1 METYPKNLIYYGVSG
16 TGKTYQAVIKA
27 LEIITGTPTYD
38 QHLYEHYR
46 RLGQIELV
54 SFHPSFS
61 YQEFV
66 EGISAET
73 QGRHIRYFVKD
84 GIFKL
89 IAQRALE
96 NQQLVYQQADL
107 VPFEKVFDIFMSPI
121 FEGEQEKI
129 EVKMRS
135 KSFFVVADNG
145 DTIDIENHAR
155 NPYYSLSKKVL
166 RDRYLT
172 GSLKTDKRYAHWYNF
187 LAIELLKIAKKFQE
201 ERKKIA
207 PQNFVLIIDEINRA
221 NISKVFGELI
231 TLIEESKRIGAG
243 EAKTVRLPYSHDEFG
258 VPQNLYLIGTMN
270 TSDRSIAQLDI
281 ALRRRFVF
289 IEMPSTPALLK
300 GRQIEGIDLE
310 RLLTKINERIIF
322 LSNQNHAIG
331 HAYFYQIHSI
341 EDLAQLFTFKIIPLL
356 QEYFYD
362 QWENITWV
370 LSNKQGECEFLEKK
384 KLKAKD
390 LFNKNIDNLK
400 HEKTTYQT
408 KHWKELLHNHIYK
421 EIYE

>member
-1 METYPKNLIYYGVSG
+1 MLPKNLIYYGASG
-16 TGKTYQAVIKA
+16 TGKTYQTVVKA
-27 LEIITGTPTYD
+27 LEIITGTPNYD
-38 QHLYEHYR
+38 QNLYEHYR
-46 RLGQIELV
+46 KLGQIEFV
-54 SFHPSFS
+54 SFHQSFS

-66 EGISAET
+66 EGISVET
-73 QGRHIRYFVKD
+73 QGKHIRYFVKD

-96 NQQLVYQQADL
+96 NQQLVSQQADL
-107 VPFEKVFDIFMSPI
+107 VPFERVFDIFMSPI

-129 EVKMRS
+129 EVKMRG

-166 RDRYLT
+166 RERYLT
-172 GSLKTDKRYAHWYNF
+172 GSLKTDKRYTHWYNF

-201 ERKKIA
+201 ERKKVA
-207 PQNFVLIIDEINRA
+207 PQNFVLIIDEINRT

-231 TLIEESKRIGAG
+231 TLIEDSKRLGAG
-243 EAKTVRLPYSHDEFG
+243 EAKTVRLPYSNDEFG

-300 GRQIEGIDLE
+300 GKIIEGVDLE

-322 LSNQNHAIG
+322 LANQNQEIG
-331 HAYFYQIHSI
+331 HTYFYEVNTIA
-341 EDLAQLFTFKIIPLL
+341 DLAQLFTFKIIPLL

-362 QWENITWV
+362 QGEKIALV
-370 LSNKQGECEFLEKK
+370 LSNKYGECEFLQKK
-384 KLKAKD
+384 NLKVKD
-390 LFNKNIDNLK
+390 LFKKNIDNLK
-400 HEKTTYQT
+400 LEKATYQT
-408 KHWKELLHNHIYK
+408 KNWNELLNNQIYK

>member
-1 METYPKNLIYYGVSG
+1 MEIHSKNLIYYGASG
-16 TGKTYQAVIKA
+16 TGKTYQTVVKA

-38 QHLYEHYR
+38 QNLYEHYR
-46 RLGQIELV
+46 KLGQIEFV
-54 SFHPSFS
+54 SFHQSFS
-61 YQEFV
+61 YHEFV

-73 QGRHIRYFVKD
+73 QGKHIRYFVKD

-96 NQQLVYQQADL
+96 NQQLVSQQTDL
-107 VPFEKVFDIFMSPI
+107 VPFEKVFDVFMSPI

-129 EVKMRS
+129 EVKMRG

-166 RDRYLT
+166 RERYLT

-201 ERKKIA
+201 ERKKVA

-231 TLIEESKRIGAG
+231 TLIEDSKRLWAS

-258 VPQNLYLIGTMN
+258 VPQNLYLIGSMN

-300 GRQIEGIDLE
+300 GKIIEGIDLE

-322 LSNQNHAIG
+322 LANQSQEIG
-331 HAYFYQIHSI
+331 HTYFYEVNTIA
-341 EDLAQLFTFKIIPLL
+341 DLAQLFTFKIIPLL

-362 QWENITWV
+362 QWEKIALV
-370 LSNKQGECEFLEKK
+370 LSNKYGECEFLQKK
-384 KLKAKD
+384 NLKAKD
-390 LFNKNIDNLK
+390 LFKKNIDNLK
-400 HEKTTYQT
+400 HEKATYQT
-408 KHWKELLHNHIYK
+408 KNWNELLNNQIYK